1 VYKDMEEWLR
11 IRQRVIVEGVSKRQ
25 VLRETGIHWKTLEK
39 ILGVSSP
46 PGYQRVAPYRKP
58 KMGAYLGRIEEI
70 LEQDKQMP
78 KKQRHTA
85 KRIWERLREEGF
97 GGGYTIVKDA
107 VRELRIRRQEVFMP
121 LIHRP
126 GEAQVD
132 FGQALVRMSGA
143 LRKVSF
149 FAMTLPHSDAFFIMA
164 FDRECTETFWEGH
177 VRAFEHF
184 AGVPYRIAYDNTKI
198 CITKITGKRRRD
210 LTKGFLQLI
219 SHYLFDPHFCLVR
232 RANEKGVVEGLVR
245 FARLN
250 FFVPVPQVRDFA
262 ELNAHL
268 LTRCQEDLQRRLRG
282 KSLIKAKL
290 LLEDQAAFRKLP
302 AAPFQACRVQTGQAD
317 SESLVRFDT
326 NDYSVP
332 VEYAHH
338 PVLIKGYADSVEIGY
353 GPKIVA
359 RYPRCWE
366 REKQILDPMHYLPLA
381 ERKPG
386 SLDYARPLEEW
397 VLPAPFGLLRRRL
410 EEEYRP
416 TDPGE
421 GTREYI
427 RVLRL
432 LERVSLG
439 ELTNAIEQA
448 LRMRCH
454 SRDAIAQFLVP
465 AEPWEATSFKLDGHP
480 HLRHVK
486 IHPNDP
492 KVYGSLQAVAGGV
505 Q

>member
-1 VYKDMEEWLR
+1 MEEWLR
-11 IRQRVIVEGVSKRQ
+11 IRQRVINEGVSKRQ
-25 VLRETGIHWKTLEK
+25 ILRETGMHWTTLEK
-39 ILGVSSP
+39 ILSVSRP
-46 PGYQRVAPYRKP
+46 PGYRREAAYAQPKIGRYR
-58 KMGAYLGRIEEI
+58 ARIEEI
-70 LEQDKQMP
+70 LEQDKAMP

-97 GGGYTIVKDA
+97 EGGYTIVKDA
-107 VRELRIRRQEVFMP
+107 VRQLRRRRGEVFMP

-132 FGQALVRMSGA
+132 FGVALAKMNGT

-149 FAMTLPHSDAFFIMA
+149 FAMVLPHSDAFFVMA

-184 AGVPYRIAYDNTKI
+184 QGVPCRIAYDNTKI
-198 CITKITGKRRRD
+198 CIAKITGKRRRE
-210 LTKGFLQLI
+210 LTKGFLQLV
-219 SHYLFDPHFCLVR
+219 SHYLFEPHFCLVR
-232 RANEKGVVEGLVR
+232 RANEKGVVEGLVK

-262 ELNAHL
+262 ELNAYL
-268 LTRCQEDLQRRLRG
+268 LGRCKDDLQRRLRG
-282 KSLIKAKL
+282 KGLTKAQL
-290 LLEDQAAFRKLP
+290 LLEDRAAFRKLP
-302 AAPFQACRVQTGQAD
+302 AAPFDACRIQAGQAD
-317 SESLVRFDT
+317 SESLVRFDN

-338 PVLIKGYADSVEIGY
+338 PVLIKGYADRVELCY
-353 GPKIVA
+353 GPKVIAVH
-359 RYPRCWE
+359 PRCWE
-366 REKQILDPMHYLPLA
+366 KEKQLLDPMHYLSLV

-386 SLDYARPLEEW
+386 SLDYARPLEKW
-397 VLPAPFGLLRRRL
+397 GLPEVFDVLRRRL
-410 EEEYRP
+410 EEEHRQ

-432 LERVSLG
+432 LERVSPG
-439 ELTNAIEQA
+439 ELTKAIEQA
-448 LRMRCH
+448 LSMRCH
-454 SRDAIAQFLVP
+454 SRDAVAQFLVP
-465 AEPWEATSFKLDGHP
+465 TAPWEATTFKLDGHP

-486 IHPNDP
+486 VTPNDP
-492 KVYGSLQAVAGGV
+492 KLYGCLQAVAGGV

>member
-1 VYKDMEEWLR
+1 MDEWVR
-11 IRQRVIVEGVSKRQ
+11 IRRRVLVEGISKRQ
-25 VLRETGIHWKTLEK
+25 ILRETGMHWTTLEK
-39 ILGVSSP
+39 ILSVSSP
-46 PGYQRVAPYRKP
+46 PGYQRVVPCRKP
-58 KMGAYLGRIEEI
+58 RIGPYLGRIEAI
-70 LEQDKQMP
+70 LEQDKEMP

-97 GGGYTIVKDA
+97 EGGYTIVKDA
-107 VRELRIRRQEVFMP
+107 VRNLRRRRQEVFMP

-132 FGQALVRMSGA
+132 FGVALVRMNGA

-149 FAMTLPHSDAFFIMA
+149 FAMVLPHSDAFFVMA

-177 VRAFEHF
+177 VQAFEHF
-184 AGVPYRIAYDNTKI
+184 QGVPCRIAYDNTKI
-198 CITKITGKRRRD
+198 CISKIIGTRARR
-210 LTKGFLQLI
+210 LTQGFLQLV

-232 RANEKGVVEGLVR
+232 RANEKGVVEGLVK

-268 LTRCQEDLQRRLRG
+268 LGRCKEDLQRRLRG
-282 KSLIKAKL
+282 KSLTKAQL
-290 LLEDQAAFRKLP
+290 LLEDQAAFRALP
-302 AAPFQACRVQTGQAD
+302 AAPFDACRIQAGQAD
-317 SESLVRFDT
+317 SESLVRFDD

-338 PVLIKGYADSVEIGY
+338 PVVIKGYVETVEILY
-353 GPKIVA
+353 GPKVIA
-359 RYPRCWE
+359 THPRSWE
-366 REKQILDPMHYLPLA
+366 RERQILDPMHYLSLI

-386 SLDYARPLEEW
+386 SLDHARPLEKW
-397 VLPAPFGLLRRRL
+397 GLPEVFDVLRRRL
-410 EEEYRP
+410 EEEHREQ
-416 TDPGE
+416 DPGE

-432 LERVSLG
+432 LEKYTLG
-439 ELTNAIEQA
+439 ELTKALEQA
-448 LRMRCH
+448 LKMRCH
-454 SRDAIAQFLVP
+454 SRDAVAQFLVP
-465 AEPWEATSFKLDGHP
+465 AESWEATTFKLDGRP

-486 IHPNDP
+486 VCPNDP
-492 KVYGSLQAVAGGV
+492 KVYSSLHNLAGV
-505 Q
+505 LP